1 MSAAFAASALLIS
14 VILALGTYFS
24 ARHYLIEQRE
34 RTALQQAYTDA
45 ALAKDGLR
53 TSGASVA
60 DVLDAIALPN
70 RTVAYVRTGG
80 QWYSSGLVEES
91 HAATEH
97 VARTVADG
105 SAGLSWTGATD
116 PPAIVVGIPLAAVD
130 AEYYEVTVAEELDGT
145 LFTLR
150 TALIVSAVVTTL
162 AGALLGRYAARAVL
176 RPLNQVTIAA
186 ARISGGDLATRLNPI
201 DDPDLATLVG
211 SFNNMVDTVAE
222 QFDRDAR
229 FAADVAHELR
239 TPLATL
245 TTALGVLEGARGLS
259 GSSAL
264 AVRLMGTELERFRQ
278 ALEDLIALGRLDSGV
293 RESEWETVL
302 VTDLVR
308 LALADTRT
316 ASIAVPAKG
325 ETTDAMATDVVTTD
339 LVTTDLVTTEPEA
352 VGLRVRVDTL
362 QARSALANLIRNA
375 DTHGGGLTGI
385 RIATRGQFID
395 IHVEDAGPGVPSEER
410 EHIFERF
417 ARVGARGA
425 TGGSGLG
432 LSIVERTVTLHGG
445 SVWCRE
451 SATGGADFV
460 LSLPASGGPP

>member
-1 MSAAFAASALLIS
+1 MRGLRSSVLAAFAASALLLS

-70 RTVAYVRTGG
+70 RTIAYVRTGG
-80 QWYSSGLVEES
+80 EWYSSGLAEEG
-91 HAATEH
+91 HGATEH
-97 VARTVADG
+97 VARVVADG
-105 SAGLSWTGATD
+105 SAGLSWTGQTD

-145 LFTLR
+145 LLTLR
-150 TALIVSAVVTTL
+150 TALAVSALVTTL
-162 AGALLGRYAARAVL
+162 AGAVLGWYAARAVL
-176 RPLNQVTIAA
+176 RPLNQVTVAA
-186 ARISGGDLATRLNPI
+186 ARISGGDLATRLDPV
-201 DDPDLATLVG
+201 DDPDLATLVA
-211 SFNNMVDTVAE
+211 SFNNMVDTVTE
-222 QFDRDAR
+222 RIERDAR

-245 TTALGVLEGARGLS
+245 TTALGVLQGTRGLS
-259 GSSAL
+259 RSSAL
-264 AVRLMGTELERFRQ
+264 AVQLMGTELERFRQ

-293 RESEWETVL
+293 RESEWEVVA
-302 VTDLVR
+302 VTDLVA
-308 LALADTRT
+308 LAVADTRSAT
-316 ASIAVPAKG
+316 TVGASEVDQA
-325 ETTDAMATDVVTTD
+325 DV
-339 LVTTDLVTTEPEA
+339 VTTEPEA
-352 VGLRVRVDTL
+352 LGLRVRVDRL
-362 QARSALANLIRNA
+362 QARRALSNLIRNA

-385 RIATRGQFID
+385 RIATRGRFVD
-395 IHVEDAGPGVPSEER
+395 IHVEDAGPGVPPEER
-410 EHIFERF
+410 ERVFERF
-417 ARVGARGA
+417 ARIGARGA

-432 LSIVERTVTLHGG
+432 LSIAERTVVVHGG

-451 SATGGADFV
+451 NATGGADFV
-460 LSLPASGGPP
+460 FSLPAHGGSS

>member
-1 MSAAFAASALLIS
+1 M
-14 VILALGTYFS
+14 
-24 ARHYLIEQRE
+24 
-34 RTALQQAYTDA
+34 QQAYTDA

-97 VARTVADG
+97 VERAVADG
-105 SAGLSWTGATD
+105 SVGLSWTRATD
-116 PPAIVVGIPLAAVD
+116 PPAIVVGLPLPAVD
-130 AEYYEVTVAEELDGT
+130 AEYYEVTVAEELDRT

-150 TALIVSAVVTTL
+150 TALIVCAVITTI

-176 RPLNQVTIAA
+176 RPLNQVTVAA
-186 ARISGGDLATRLNPI
+186 ARISGGDLATRLDPV

-211 SFNNMVDTVAE
+211 SFNNMVDTVTE

-245 TTALGVLEGARGLS
+245 TTALGVLQGAPGLS
-259 GSSAL
+259 GSSTL

-293 RESEWETVL
+293 RESEWETVP
-302 VTDLVR
+302 VIDLVR
-308 LALADTRT
+308 LAVADTR
-316 ASIAVPAKG
+316 IANVAGPAELG
-325 ETTDAMATDVVTTD
+325 ATD
-339 LVTTDLVTTEPEA
+339 LVTAEPA
-352 VGLRVRVDTL
+352 AAGLWVRVDSL
-362 QARSALANLIRNA
+362 QARRALSNLIRNA

-385 RIATRGQFID
+385 RIATRGRFID

-410 EHIFERF
+410 ERIFERF
-417 ARVGARGA
+417 ARIGARGA

-432 LSIVERTVTLHGG
+432 LSIVERTVAVHGG

-451 SATGGADFV
+451 SVAGGADFV
-460 LSLPASGGPP
+460 LSLPVSGGQP